1 MVMDAAAGATNWV
14 FYRVIITRFIAK
26 LSGGSAI
33 LVKLQGSLCT
43 VGIAI
48 KKNTSRVGFITF
60 KTEEGKMRG
69 ADKRIPH

>member
-43 VGIAI
+43 VDIA
-48 KKNTSRVGFITF
+48 KKNTSRVGFITV

-69 ADKRIPH
+69 ADKRFPH